1 MKLAVLFS
9 GGKDSHLAMYKAS
22 KEHEIVCAITMKSQN
37 NFSYMFQ
44 SLGFEYTAVQLEMQS
59 ISQHIVETLGNK
71 EEEIQDLKRGIKETI
86 ELYGV
91 EGVVTGAIKSTYQA
105 SRIQQICRELDIWC
119 FNPLWEIDEEEMLEE
134 LQELHFEIVLL
145 GVFGYPLTKE
155 FVGKRLNSQTITK
168 LLKFKDLYQL
178 SPIGEGGEFESFVL
192 NGPLYKQSLEMSL
205 YSIKEESENC
215 AYVEEFE
222 ITVMSKK

>member
-22 KEHEIVCAITMKSQN
+22 KEHEVVCAITMKSLN

-44 SLGFEYTAVQLEMQS
+44 SLGFDNITLQLETQS
-59 ISQHIVETLGNK
+59 IPQHIVETLGNK
-71 EEEIQDLKRGIKETI
+71 EEELQDLKRGIQETI
-86 ELYGV
+86 ELFHIQ
-91 EGVVTGAIKSTYQA
+91 GVVTGAIKSTYQA

-119 FNPLWEIDEEEMLEE
+119 FNPLWEIDEEEMLVE
-134 LQELHFEIVLL
+134 LQELNFEIVLL

-155 FVGKRLNSQTITK
+155 FVGKRLDTQTITK
-168 LLKFKDLYQL
+168 LLKFKELYQL

-192 NGPLYKQSLEMSL
+192 NGPLYKRPLEIKS
-205 YSIKEESENC
+205 YSIKEEFENC
-215 AYVEEFE
+215 VYVEKFE
-222 ITVMSKK
+222 INIKNEK

>member
-1 MKLAVLFS
+1 MKLAILFS

-44 SLGFEYTAVQLEMQS
+44 SLGFEYTTLQLQVQS
-59 ISQHIVETLGNK
+59 IPQYIVETLGNK
-71 EEEIQDLKRGIKETI
+71 EEELQDLKRGILETI

-91 EGVVTGAIKSTYQA
+91 EGIVTGAIKSTYQA

-119 FNPLWEIDEEEMLEE
+119 FNPLWEIDEEEMLKE
-134 LQELHFEIVLL
+134 LQELNFEIVLL

-155 FVGKRLNSQTITK
+155 FVGKRLDLETITT
-168 LLKFKDLYQL
+168 LLKFKKLYQL

-192 NGPLYKQSLEMSL
+192 NGPLYAKKLTL
-205 YSIKEESENC
+205 DIHSIKEESENC
-215 AYVEEFE
+215 AYVEDMT
-222 ITVMSKK
+222 ISK

>member
-1 MKLAVLFS
+1 MKLAILFS

-22 KEHEIVCAITMKSQN
+22 KEHEIVCAITMKSKN

-44 SLGFEYTAVQLEMQS
+44 SLGFEYTAVQLQAQS
-59 ISQHIVETLGNK
+59 IPQHIVETLGNK
-71 EEEIQDLKRGIKETI
+71 EEELQDLKRGIQETI

-91 EGVVTGAIKSTYQA
+91 EGIVTGAIKSTYQA

-119 FNPLWEIDEEEMLEE
+119 FNPLWEIDEEEMLKE
-134 LQELHFEIVLL
+134 LQELNFEIVLL

-155 FVGKRLNSQTITK
+155 FVGKRLDLETITT
-168 LLKFKDLYQL
+168 LLKFKKLYQL

-192 NGPLYKQSLEMSL
+192 NGPLYAQKLTL
-205 YSIKEESENC
+205 DIHSIKEESENC
-215 AYVEEFE
+215 AYVEDMT
-222 ITVMSKK
+222 ISK

>member
-1 MKLAVLFS
+1 MKLAILFS

-22 KEHEIVCAITMKSQN
+22 KEHEIVCAVTMKSQN

-44 SLGFEYTAVQLEMQS
+44 SLGFEYTTLQLQAQS
-59 ISQHIVETLGNK
+59 IPQHIVETLGNK
-71 EEEIQDLKRGIKETI
+71 EEELQDLKRGIQETI

-91 EGVVTGAIKSTYQA
+91 EGIVTGAIKSTYQA

-119 FNPLWEIDEEEMLEE
+119 FNPLWEIDEEEMLKE
-134 LQELHFEIVLL
+134 LQELNFEIVLL

-155 FVGKRLNSQTITK
+155 FVGKRLDLETITT
-168 LLKFKDLYQL
+168 LLKFKKLYQL

-192 NGPLYKQSLEMSL
+192 NGPLYAQKLILEIH
-205 YSIKEESENC
+205 SIKEESENC
-215 AYVEEFE
+215 TYVEDMT
-222 ITVMSKK
+222 ISK